1 MKIQRYFVLMLS
13 CIAIIAIGLL
23 GACSEQ
29 DSDIPHTHVELG
41 IEPPSGVEGL
51 TIVDQTWKLTNLT
64 TGRTSTYIDLTAVN
78 LMEGLYDCV
87 YSAHV
92 TYLAKNADGEENE
105 VKGILSGKAENVEVT
120 SHSKKI
126 EVETGLSIESDDFI
140 FEEIFF
146 TGTRRTSGSSY
157 IGDTYFKIYNNTDH
171 VLYADGLAFVESKFR
186 STQSYKFSPD
196 LKNQAMTVHA
206 VYVIP
211 GSGTDHPVLP
221 GQSLT
226 ICDTAIDH
234 RVSNENS
241 FNLSDADFEWYDES
255 TVPSQTDIDNPE
267 VPNMD
272 KWYCDTKSIFIL
284 HNQGFTSFALARIP
298 VSKQEFLT
306 DYYYTY
312 NYTLYLPS
320 GTFPMSGD
328 GFKIPNQWIVDG
340 VNCSVESDRKWNVLP
355 AAIDAGWTWC
365 GRMSSDSDRFFKS
378 VRRKMLYLTADGRRV
393 LKDSNNSSL
402 DFNPACTPS
411 IIEVQQSAVN
421 ASGEKASTIT
431 YDGVQIIK

>member
-1 MKIQRYFVLMLS
+1 
-13 CIAIIAIGLL
+13 
-23 GACSEQ
+23 
-29 DSDIPHTHVELG
+29 
-41 IEPPSGVEGL
+41 
-51 TIVDQTWKLTNLT
+51 
-64 TGRTSTYIDLTAVN
+64 
-78 LMEGLYDCV
+78 
-87 YSAHV
+87 
-92 TYLAKNADGEENE
+92 
-105 VKGILSGKAENVEVT
+105 
-120 SHSKKI
+120 
-126 EVETGLSIESDDFI
+126 
-140 FEEIFF
+140 
-146 TGTRRTSGSSY
+146 
-157 IGDTYFKIYNNTDH
+157 
-171 VLYADGLAFVESKFR
+171 
-186 STQSYKFSPD
+186 
-196 LKNQAMTVHA
+196 
-206 VYVIP
+206 
-211 GSGTDHPVLP
+211 
-221 GQSLT
+221 
-226 ICDTAIDH
+226 
-234 RVSNENS
+234 
-241 FNLSDADFEWYDES
+241 
-255 TVPSQTDIDNPE
+255 
-267 VPNMD
+267 MD

-340 VNCSVESDRKWNVLP
+340 VTCSVESDRKWNVLP

>member
-1 MKIQRYFVLMLS
+1 MGKIKIVVMFVMALAIACGCDDSLENSIQLYSVEMQIDLPEDVQGVALSNERYEFKNVS
-13 CIAIIAIGLL
+13 
-23 GACSEQ
+23 
-29 DSDIPHTHVELG
+29 
-41 IEPPSGVEGL
+41 
-51 TIVDQTWKLTNLT
+51 
-64 TGRTSTYIDLTAVN
+64 TGRAATFSSAEDIKVTV
-78 LMEGLYDCV
+78 GLYDV
-87 YSAHV
+87 TFTAEAEMPNGTVSTVKAFTQSVQVTGNNVVVELKAYS
-92 TYLAKNADGEENE
+92 
-105 VKGILSGKAENVEVT
+105 SM
-120 SHSKKI
+120 
-126 EVETGLSIESDDFI
+126 ESDDLVI
-140 FEEIFF
+140 AEVFF
-146 TGTRRTSGSSY
+146 TGTLQSSGNQY
-157 IGDTYFKIYNNTDH
+157 LGDGYVKLYNNTDH

-411 IIEVQQSAVN
+411 IIEVQRSAVN

>member
-1 MKIQRYFVLMLS
+1 M
-13 CIAIIAIGLL
+13 
-23 GACSEQ
+23 
-29 DSDIPHTHVELG
+29 
-41 IEPPSGVEGL
+41 
-51 TIVDQTWKLTNLT
+51 
-64 TGRTSTYIDLTAVN
+64 
-78 LMEGLYDCV
+78 
-87 YSAHV
+87 
-92 TYLAKNADGEENE
+92 
-105 VKGILSGKAENVEVT
+105 
-120 SHSKKI
+120 
-126 EVETGLSIESDDFI
+126 
-140 FEEIFF
+140 
-146 TGTRRTSGSSY
+146 
-157 IGDTYFKIYNNTDH
+157 
-171 VLYADGLAFVESKFR
+171 LYADGLAFVESKFR

-226 ICDTAIDH
+226 ICDTPIDH

-328 GFKIPNQWIVDG
+328 GFKIPNQWIADG

-365 GRMSSDSDRFFKS
+365 GRMSLRQRPILQKRAPENAVSDS
-378 VRRKMLYLTADGRRV
+378 RRA
-393 LKDSNNSSL
+393 
-402 DFNPACTPS
+402 
-411 IIEVQQSAVN
+411 QSAERLQQFFARLQPRLHAFNNRGAAVG
-421 ASGEKASTIT
+421 SKC
-431 YDGVQIIK
+431 QR